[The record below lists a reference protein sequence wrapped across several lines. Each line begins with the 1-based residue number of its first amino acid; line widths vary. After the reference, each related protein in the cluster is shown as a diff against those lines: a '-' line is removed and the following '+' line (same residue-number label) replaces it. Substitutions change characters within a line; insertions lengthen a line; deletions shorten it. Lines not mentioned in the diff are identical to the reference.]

1 MMSPLERAL
10 DYIGR
15 GWAPIPIAHKS
26 KNPNRTNW
34 HLERYTAETAARAF
48 NGRAQNIGIIMGAAS
63 HDLCDVDCDWPEAR
77 ATALYFLPPTMI
89 FGRPSSRGARYLYT
103 ADLWRTVDKAK
114 IKFPFPDVEG
124 RKPDI
129 LELLIG
135 GGGLAAQVVAPGST
149 HESDEYIEWE
159 NTGVEQPASINGTE
173 LLCRL
178 GRVASAA
185 LLAHFY
191 PQQGG
196 RHDAANVIGGIPARA
211 GFGGTPMSELLWR
224 AAGHRPA
231 ASPATNS
238 RDADAGGR
246 RCGTKIRSRN
256 EDDFRL
262 PRLAPNSLA
271 IKSPGRWPNGSIT
284 MARGKTRRRLQKP
297 GGRLP
302 PKHPL
307 WISSPICHGLATS
320 ICLHGSRGQPRALMC
335 ACQR

>member
-1 MMSPLERAL
+1 
-10 DYIGR
+10 
-15 GWAPIPIAHKS
+15 
-26 KNPNRTNW
+26 
-34 HLERYTAETAARAF
+34 
-48 NGRAQNIGIIMGAAS
+48 MGAAS

-89 FGRPSSRGARYLYT
+89 FGRPSSRGAHYLYT

-196 RHDAANVIGGIPARA
+196 RHDAANVIGGFARA
-211 GFGGTPMSELLWR
+211 GFGSPMSELLLKLR
-224 AAGHRPA
+224 QGQRPT
-231 ASPATNS
+231 PRQTQ
-238 RDADAGGR
+238 RHDAGGR
-246 RCGTKIRSRN
+246 RCGTKIRGRN
-256 EDDFRL
+256 KTIFGF
-262 PRLAPNSLA
+262 PALAKSLA

-284 MARGKTRRRLQKP
+284 MARGKEE
-297 GGRLP
+297 
-302 PKHPL
+302 
-307 WISSPICHGLATS
+307 
-320 ICLHGSRGQPRALMC
+320 AL
-335 ACQR
+335 